1 MPSASIF
8 WPNRQFSDSSGL
20 LKSSRSSL
28 ASANGGRV
36 LFFFFF
42 PPLLAPCW
50 CSSGGSVSQG
60 LEKASP
66 GNRLLTPSQVCTAV
80 LEPRPNPNEGVIAT
94 AAQQTA
100 ERTQDHRRALA
111 PFAYVASSHK
121 DECAQVT
128 ERGRFALSLPRC
140 IQRYICTLHS
150 SDCRQ
155 SNPIKPSF

>member
-8 WPNRQFSDSSGL
+8 WPNRRFSDSSGL

-28 ASANGGRV
+28 ASANGGRE
-36 LFFFFF
+36 LFF
-42 PPLLAPCW
+42 PHLLAPCW

-60 LEKASP
+60 LEKASL
-66 GNRLLTPSQVCTAV
+66 GNRLLTPSQVYTAA

-94 AAQQTA
+94 ATQQTA
-100 ERTQDHRRALA
+100 ERPRDHRGSLA
-111 PFAYVASSHK
+111 AFAYGASSHK
-121 DECAQVT
+121 HEVT

-140 IQRYICTLHS
+140 SQRYICTLHS